1 MASSDNIAVIVFT
14 SSHCTGLPNIYSS
27 LDVGLFVAGVHHS
40 LRAPLRPTNKTLI
53 WKMLFF
59 G

>member
-1 MASSDNIAVIVFT
+1 MALSDNIAVIVFT
-14 SSHCTGLPNIYSS
+14 SSHCTGPPNIYSS
-27 LDVGLFVAGVHHS
+27 SDVDLFVASVHHS

-53 WKMLFF
+53 WKMLFV